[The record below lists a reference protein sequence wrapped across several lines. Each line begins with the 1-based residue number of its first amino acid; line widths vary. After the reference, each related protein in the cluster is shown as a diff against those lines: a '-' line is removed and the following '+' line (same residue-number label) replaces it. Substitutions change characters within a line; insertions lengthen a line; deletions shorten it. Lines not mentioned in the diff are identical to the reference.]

1 MYQHIILAVDGSD
14 HSIRATEETIKLV
27 EGTTTM
33 VEVVHVADISKSK
46 DEVLHASGQEAL
58 EVKRRKKLLPIEER
72 LDAEKVEYRLEVL
85 RGEPGPAIVD
95 YANESQADLVIVGSR
110 GLNSLQEMML
120 GSVSHKIV
128 KRINCPVLLV
138 K

>member
-1 MYQHIILAVDGSD
+1 MYQHIILAADGSD

-27 EGTTTM
+27 KGTKTV
-33 VEVVHVADISKSK
+33 VEIVYVSDFSKSK
-46 DEVLHASGQEAL
+46 DEVLHAEGQEAL
-58 EVKRRKKLLPIEER
+58 DVKRRKKLLPIEEAF
-72 LDAEKVEYRLEVL
+72 DAQGIEYSLQLL
-85 RGEPGPAIVD
+85 RGEPGPAIVE
-95 YANESQADLVIVGSR
+95 YANDSQADLVVVGSR

-128 KRINCPVLLV
+128 KRVDCPVLLV